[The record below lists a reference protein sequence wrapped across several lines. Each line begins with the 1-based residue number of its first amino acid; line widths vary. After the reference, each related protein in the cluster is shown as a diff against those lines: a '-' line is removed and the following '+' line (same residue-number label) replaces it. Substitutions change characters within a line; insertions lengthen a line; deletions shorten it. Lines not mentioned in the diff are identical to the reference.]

1 MTHSFPTRR
10 SSVLRGEKAEILIY
24 NTDDRTGGFVNE
36 SYPVTVEIGG
46 SSYEFPV
53 PSEQLAAVI
62 IAEAYLREGNRRVKV
77 ANEGYTFGIEAF
89 ARARQFS
96 VDDIPGR
103 QRRDGNLKRWEGGER
118 GGPSAPPGTSLGS
131 GSGVLVAPGLV
142 VTTAHLI
149 AGGSNFKIAR
159 GGNHITMLALDPMH
173 DLANLHG
180 DADRITLH

>member
-36 SYPVTVEIGG
+36 SYPITVEIGG
-46 SSYEFPV
+46 SSYDFPV

-62 IAEAYLREGNRRVKV
+62 IAEAYLRGGNRRVKV

-103 QRRDGNLKRWEGGER
+103 QRRAGKDR
-118 GGPSAPPGTSLGS
+118 T
-131 GSGVLVAPGLV
+131 SGVEGKWG
-142 VTTAHLI
+142 
-149 AGGSNFKIAR
+149 AGRVAR
-159 GGNHITMLALDPMH
+159 GG
-173 DLANLHG
+173 
-180 DADRITLH
+180 RR